1 MWESTTRASA
11 QQSLPPSRG
20 TPDAF
25 QAVIDLN
32 LNGCYRA
39 RARGGVIRP
48 GSSIVNV
55 SSVVGIVS
63 TGLPQAAYSASKGGL
78 LGLTRDLAVQWT
90 GRKGSA

>member
-1 MWESTTRASA
+1 M
-11 QQSLPPSRG
+11 
-20 TPDAF
+20 
-25 QAVIDLN
+25 
-32 LNGCYRA
+32 
-39 RARGGVIRP
+39 RP